1 MRRDDNFEMNLNEK
15 EKLGKYMILVDV
27 QVNIQESSSEVLS
40 LDVESGFEGGKNLKK
55 KKK

>member
-15 EKLGKYMILVDV
+15 EKLGKYMIDV